1 MKQFFEFVKKEC
13 FHIFRDR
20 RTLIILFGMPV
31 VLIVLFGF
39 AITNE
44 IRYARIAVLD
54 QSKDALS
61 QGLIRKITA
70 STYFDLTENLRS
82 EKDIMPAFRQ
92 GDIRMVIVIPANF
105 ARDFVR
111 ERKASVQLLVD
122 ASDPNTSTTLIN
134 YLNAIILQYQQE
146 ETGMRNLPLT
156 ISPEVRMV
164 YNPALKSVFLFVP
177 GVMTLILMLVCAMM
191 TSITITR
198 EKELGTME
206 ILLVSPL
213 RPVLIIAG
221 KVVPYVLLSF
231 VIAIIILILG
241 AGIFGMPLKGS
252 LLLLLGACGLFCL
265 TALSLGILISS
276 VTNSQQT
283 AMMISMMGL
292 LLPTI
297 LLSGFVY
304 PIESM
309 PVPLQILSNILPAKW
324 FIIIL
329 KDIMLK
335 GSDLRHI
342 ALPMGVLAGMTV
354 FFLAVSLRKF
364 KTRLS

>member
-20 RTLIILFGMPV
+20 RTLMILFGMPV

-44 IRYARIAVLD
+44 IRHARIAVLD
-54 QSKDALS
+54 HAQDALS
-61 QGLIRKITA
+61 QGLVRKITA

-82 EKDIMPAFRQ
+82 EKEIMPAFRK
-92 GDIRMVIVIPANF
+92 GDIRMVIVIPNGF
-105 ARDFVR
+105 AWDFVR
-111 ERKASVQLLVD
+111 ERKAAVQLLTD
-122 ASDPNTSTTLIN
+122 ASDPNTATTLIN
-134 YLNAIILQYQQE
+134 YANAILMQYQQE
-146 ETGMRNLPLT
+146 ETGLKKLPLT

-213 RPVLIIAG
+213 RPMMIIAG
-221 KVVPYVLLSF
+221 KVVPYILLSF
-231 VIAIIILILG
+231 LISVIILALG
-241 AGIFGMPLKGS
+241 AGIFGMPLRGS
-252 LLLLLGACGLFCL
+252 LLLLLIACGLFCL

-276 VTNSQQT
+276 ITNSQQT

-297 LLSGFVY
+297 LLSGFVF
-304 PIESM
+304 PVESM
-309 PVPLQILSNILPAKW
+309 PRPLQVISNIIPAKW

-335 GSDLRHI
+335 GSGLRQI
-342 ALPMGVLAGMTV
+342 AMPMGILGGMTV
-354 FFLAVSLRKF
+354 FFLIVSLRKF
-364 KTRLS
+364 NIRLS

>member
-44 IRYARIAVLD
+44 IRHARIAVLD
-54 QSKDALS
+54 YSQDALS
-61 QGLIRKITA
+61 HGLVKKITA
-70 STYFDLTENLRS
+70 STYFDLAENLRS
-82 EKDIMPAFRQ
+82 EKDILPAFRK
-92 GDIRMVIVIPANF
+92 GDIRMVIVIPNGF
-105 ARDFVR
+105 SRDFIR
-111 ERKASVQLLVD
+111 ERKAAIQLLTD
-122 ASDPNTSTTLIN
+122 ASDPNTATTLIN
-134 YLNAIILQYQQE
+134 YANAIIVQYQQE
-146 ETGMRNLPLT
+146 QTNLQHLPLT
-156 ISPEVRMV
+156 IHPEVRMV
-164 YNPALKSVFLFVP
+164 YNPMLKSVFLFVP

-213 RPVLIIAG
+213 RPMLIIAG

-231 VIAIIILILG
+231 FISIIILCLG
-241 AGIFGMPLKGS
+241 SWIFGMPVKGS
-252 LLLLLGACGLFCL
+252 ILLLLSACGLFCL

-276 VTNSQQT
+276 LTNSQQT
-283 AMMISMMGL
+283 AMMVSMMGL

-309 PVPLQILSNILPAKW
+309 PVPLQIVSNILPAKW

-335 GSDLRHI
+335 GSGLRQI
-342 ALPMGVLAGMTV
+342 ALPMGILGGMTC
-354 FFLAVSLRKF
+354 FFLIVSLRKF
-364 KTRLS
+364 KIRLS

>member
-20 RTLIILFGMPV
+20 RTLLILFGMPV

-44 IRYARIAVLD
+44 IRHARIAVLD
-54 QSKDALS
+54 QSQDPLS
-61 QGLIRKITA
+61 HGLVRKITA
-70 STYFDLTENLRS
+70 STYFDLAENLRS
-82 EKDIMPAFRQ
+82 EKDIMPAFRK
-92 GDIRMVIVIPANF
+92 GDIRMVIVIPGGFQRNF
-105 ARDFVR
+105 IR
-111 ERKASVQLLVD
+111 ERKAAVQLLTD
-122 ASDPNTSTTLIN
+122 ASDPNTATTLIN
-134 YLNAIILQYQQE
+134 YANAILMQYQQE
-146 ETGMRNLPLT
+146 ETGMKHLPLT
-156 ISPEVRMV
+156 IQPEVRMV
-164 YNPALKSVFLFVP
+164 YNPTLKSVFLFVP

-213 RPVLIIAG
+213 RPLMIIAG
-221 KVVPYVLLSF
+221 KVVPYILLSF
-231 VIAIIILILG
+231 VIAIIILALG

-252 LLLLLGACGLFCL
+252 LALLLLACGLFCL

-283 AMMISMMGL
+283 AMMMSMMGL

-297 LLSGFVY
+297 LLSGFVF

-309 PVPLQILSNILPAKW
+309 PLPLRVLSNIIPAKW

-335 GSDLRHI
+335 GSGLRQI
-342 ALPMGVLAGMTV
+342 ALPMGVLSGMTL
-354 FFLAVSLRKF
+354 FFLVVSLRKF
-364 KTRLS
+364 NIRLS

>member
-1 MKQFFEFVKKEC
+1 MKQFFQFVKKEC

-20 RTLIILFGMPV
+20 RTLLILFGMPV
-31 VLIVLFGF
+31 ALIVLFGF

-44 IRYARIAVLD
+44 IRHARIAVLD
-54 QSKDALS
+54 QSHDALS
-61 QGLIRKITA
+61 QGLIRKLTA

-82 EKDIMPAFRQ
+82 EKDILPAFRR
-92 GDIRMVIVIPANF
+92 GEIRMVIVIPAGF
-105 ARDFVR
+105 GRDFVR
-111 ERKASVQLLVD
+111 ERKASVQLLAD
-122 ASDPNTSTTLIN
+122 ASDPNTATTLIN
-134 YLNAIILQYQQE
+134 YVNAILIQYQQE
-146 ETGMRNLPLT
+146 ETGIRQLPLT
-156 ISPEVRMV
+156 IQPQVRMV
-164 YNPALKSVFLFVP
+164 YNPTLKSVFLFVP

-213 RPVLIIAG
+213 RPLLIIAG
-221 KVVPYVLLSF
+221 KVVPYIILSF
-231 VIAIIILILG
+231 LIAIVILALG

-252 LLLLLGACGLFCL
+252 LLLLLSACGLFCL

-283 AMMISMMGL
+283 AMMMSMMGL

-297 LLSGFVY
+297 LLSGFVF

-309 PVPLQILSNILPAKW
+309 PAPLRALSNLIPAKW

-335 GSDLRHI
+335 GSGIRQI
-342 ALPMGVLAGMTV
+342 ALPMGILGGMTI

-364 KTRLS
+364 KIRLS